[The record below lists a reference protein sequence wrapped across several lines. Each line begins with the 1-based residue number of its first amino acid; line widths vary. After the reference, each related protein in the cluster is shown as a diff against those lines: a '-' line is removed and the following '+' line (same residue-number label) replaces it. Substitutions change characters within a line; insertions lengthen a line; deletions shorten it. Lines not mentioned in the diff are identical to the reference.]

1 MRRLKR
7 NVTAWSG
14 LALLAFNLIA
24 GALLPAQAASP
35 ANQLAQ
41 QAYICTALGM
51 VAVGP
56 EGSAEPSQSGHEFN
70 LCIYCL
76 PIMSGG
82 LDSPAPQGLAEA
94 QFTPAA
100 ADLDGSAPA
109 LFLPQTR
116 HNSAAP
122 RAPPAA

>member
-1 MRRLKR
+1 MRR
-7 NVTAWSG
+7 NVSAWTG

-51 VAVGP
+51 VAVSPDGTP
-56 EGSAEPSQSGHEFN
+56 EPGQGSHDVS
-70 LCIYCL
+70 LCVYCL
-76 PIMSGG
+76 PLLSGG
-82 LDSPAPQGLAEA
+82 FDG
-94 QFTPAA
+94 PAA
-100 ADLDGSAPA
+100 QATLEAPLSVALADYEGLAPA
-109 LFLPQTR
+109 LISPQPR

-122 RAPPAA
+122 RAPPAL